1 MSYSLVVVCVASF
14 LFTGCAA
21 GKVYL
26 DQDSD
31 RHASCKKIEQELQL
45 AQHKINALEE
55 TDHTLQ
61 NLSSVFLTAAQI
73 VFAPIGVL
81 NAILTVSDSHLAD
94 AMETEALK
102 DQHNEMVAISNQKN
116 CDYKYAMIQRSAGAP
131 QLDLALS
138 KQKEV
143 IVPQKPKVESSS
155 SPLTSFNKKIV
166 AVVAPTAVVN
176 HLQSR
181 RKLSGASWAVSKR
194 VTIPSHHVQDF
205 SPPEKVVDKHKG
217 SEDLQS

>member
-31 RHASCKKIEQELQL
+31 NYASCKKIEQELQF

-102 DQHNEMVAISNQKN
+102 DHHNEMVAISNQKN
-116 CDYKYAMIQRSAGAP
+116 CDYKYAMIQRSAGA
-131 QLDLALS
+131 
-138 KQKEV
+138 
-143 IVPQKPKVESSS
+143 
-155 SPLTSFNKKIV
+155 N
-166 AVVAPTAVVN
+166 
-176 HLQSR
+176 
-181 RKLSGASWAVSKR
+181 
-194 VTIPSHHVQDF
+194 
-205 SPPEKVVDKHKG
+205 
-217 SEDLQS
+217 

>member
-31 RHASCKKIEQELQL
+31 RHASCEKIEQELQF

-102 DQHNEMVAISNQKN
+102 DHHNEMVAISNQKN
-116 CDYKYAMIQRSAGAP
+116 CDYKYAMIQRSAEAP

-155 SPLTSFNKKIV
+155 SPLISFNKKIV

-181 RKLSGASWAVSKR
+181 RKLSGASWAVPKR

-205 SPPEKVVDKHKG
+205 SPPEKVVDKHK
-217 SEDLQS
+217 ERY

>member
-45 AQHKINALEE
+45 TQHKINVLEE

-61 NLSSVFLTAAQI
+61 NVRDVFLTAAQI
-73 VFAPIGVL
+73 AFAPIGIL

-94 AMETEALK
+94 VAETEALK
-102 DQHNEMVAISNQKN
+102 DRHNGMVAISNQKY
-116 CDYKYAMIQRSAGAP
+116 CDYKYAMIQRSAGA
-131 QLDLALS
+131 
-138 KQKEV
+138 
-143 IVPQKPKVESSS
+143 
-155 SPLTSFNKKIV
+155 N
-166 AVVAPTAVVN
+166 
-176 HLQSR
+176 
-181 RKLSGASWAVSKR
+181 
-194 VTIPSHHVQDF
+194 
-205 SPPEKVVDKHKG
+205 
-217 SEDLQS
+217 